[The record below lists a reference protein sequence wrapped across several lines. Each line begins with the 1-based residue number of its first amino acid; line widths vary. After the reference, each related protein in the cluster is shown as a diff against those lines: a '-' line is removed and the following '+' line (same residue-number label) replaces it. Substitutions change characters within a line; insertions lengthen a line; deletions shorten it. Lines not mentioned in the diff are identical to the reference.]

1 MDPGRL
7 VYDYRKMKLNAAY
20 PALLALLLTLALA
33 GCGREQLSAEG
44 SVIRFQV
51 NTAEISSSLTKYD
64 LPAVDDVPGDFL
76 QKNGNTVRVWGT
88 MNSAVLFDPYLVLTC
103 DGNGS
108 SASWNYAGDPYYWNM
123 TAAYQ
128 FRSAFTNG
136 HDSDLG
142 SASAASVTVNYSGGY
157 DLMVAATSLASSDPK
172 SAKLNFGHACSAVRF
187 YCVDPTRSSS
197 ATTANYNIKRFTL
210 NNVSKTGTL
219 TYNGNGMAW
228 APATPAAEA
237 YALPAAPPH
246 YWPVPSINDDTAAAL
261 TPWFFFVPQDLASS
275 NASIEFSFAPAGPE
289 YAGID
294 QSVDVKYFLKDAST
308 TWEAGKLYTYFIV
321 LDPAAIEFINFSIQ
335 PWPTDA
341 VTGTYTVL

>member
-76 QKNGNTVRVWGT
+76 RMNGNTVRVWGT
-88 MNSAVLFDPYLVLTC
+88 MNSDVLFDPYLVLTC

-108 SASWNYAGDPYYWNM
+108 SASWNYAGSPYYWNM

-128 FRSAFTNG
+128 FRSVFTNG

-142 SASAASVTVNYSGGY
+142 AASAASVTVNYSGGY
-157 DLMVAATSLASSDPK
+157 DLMVAETSLADSDPK
-172 SAKLNFGHACSAVRF
+172 SATLTFGHACSAVRF
-187 YCVDPTRSSS
+187 FCVDPTRSST
-197 ATTANYNIKRFTL
+197 ATTANYNIRRFTL
-210 NNVSKTGTL
+210 NNVSQTGTL
-219 TYNGNGMAW
+219 TFGSGMAW
-228 APATPAAEA
+228 TLASPVAEA
-237 YALPAAPPH
+237 YTLPAAS
-246 YWPVPSINDDTAAAL
+246 WPVPSNNDDTAAAL
-261 TPWFFFVPQDLASS
+261 TPWFFFVPQNLASS
-275 NASIEFSFAPAGPE
+275 NASIEFSFAPTGPE
-289 YAGID
+289 YAGLPEPT
-294 QSVDVKYFLKDAST
+294 VDVKFLLKDATPS
-308 TWEAGKLYTYFIV
+308 TWEAGKMYTYFIV
-321 LDPAAIEFINFSIQ
+321 LNPASIGFTASIQ
-335 PWPTDA
+335 PWPADTEM
-341 VTGTYTVL
+341 VTGQHTFY

>member
-1 MDPGRL
+1 
-7 VYDYRKMKLNAAY
+7 MKLNAAY

-76 QKNGNTVRVWGT
+76 RKNGNTVRVWGT
-88 MNSAVLFDPYLVLTC
+88 MDAAVLFDPYLVLTC

-172 SAKLNFGHACSAVRF
+172 SATLYFGHACSAVRF

-197 ATTANYNIKRFTL
+197 AATANFNIKSFKL
-210 NNVSKTGTL
+210 NNVSETGTL
-219 TYNGNGMAW
+219 TFSNGMAW
-228 APATPAAEA
+228 NPEPPTAEVFT
-237 YALPAAPPH
+237 LSTE
-246 YWPVPSINDDTAAAL
+246 WPVPSNNDDATAAL
-261 TPWFFFVPQDLASS
+261 TPWFFFVPQNLASS
-275 NASIEFSFAPAGPE
+275 NASIEFSFAPAGTE

-308 TWEAGKLYTYFIV
+308 TWEAGKMYTYFIV

-335 PWPTDA
+335 PWPSDA

>member
-1 MDPGRL
+1 MDHGRL

-51 NTAEISSSLTKYD
+51 NTADISSSLTKYD

-76 QKNGNTVRVWGT
+76 RKNGNTVRVWGT
-88 MNSAVLFDPYLVLTC
+88 MNSDVLFDPYLVLTC

-136 HDSDLG
+136 HDTEIG
-142 SASAASVTVNYSGGY
+142 SASASSVTVDYKGGY
-157 DLMVAATSLASSDPK
+157 DLMVAATSLESSDPK
-172 SAKLNFGHACSAVRF
+172 SATLNFGHACSAVRF
-187 YCVDPTRSSS
+187 YCVDPTRSST
-197 ATTANYNIKRFTL
+197 AITANFNITSFKL
-210 NNVSKTGTL
+210 NNVSETGTL

-228 APATPAAEA
+228 APASPPTAEA
-237 YALPAAPPH
+237 YTLPAST
-246 YWPVPSINDDTAAAL
+246 WPVPSNIDDTEAAL
-261 TPWFFFVPQDLASS
+261 TPWFFFVPQNLENN
-275 NASIEFSFAPAGPE
+275 NASIEFSFAPTGTE

-294 QSVDVKYFLKDAST
+294 HSVDVKYFLKDAST
-308 TWEAGKLYTYFIV
+308 IWEAGKMYTYFIV
-321 LDPAAIEFINFSIQ
+321 LDPAGIQ
-335 PWPTDA
+335 FNVDWTDWA
-341 VTGTYTVL
+341 DSEDYTFTKN

>member
-1 MDPGRL
+1 MR
-7 VYDYRKMKLNAAY
+7 LNAAY

-33 GCGREQLSAEG
+33 GCRREPLSAEG
-44 SVIRFQV
+44 GVIRFQV
-51 NTAEISSSLTKYD
+51 NTADISSSLTKYD
-64 LPAVDDVPGDFL
+64 LPAVDDIPGDFL
-76 QKNGNTVRVWGT
+76 RKNGNTVRVWGT
-88 MNSAVLFDPYLVLTC
+88 MDAALLFDPYLVLTC

-123 TAAYQ
+123 TADYQ

-172 SAKLNFGHACSAVRF
+172 SATLNFGHACSAVRF
-187 YCVDPTRSSS
+187 YCVDPTRSST
-197 ATTANYNIKRFTL
+197 ATTANFNITSFKL
-210 NNVSKTGTL
+210 NYVSKTGTL
-219 TYNGNGMAW
+219 TYNGNGMNGNGMVW
-228 APATPAAEA
+228 APASPEAEA
-237 YALPAAPPH
+237 YTLPTST
-246 YWPVPSINDDTAAAL
+246 WPVPSNNDDATAAL
-261 TPWFFFVPQDLASS
+261 TPWFFFVPQNLENN
-275 NASIEFSFAPAGPE
+275 NASIEFSFAPTGPE

>member
-1 MDPGRL
+1 
-7 VYDYRKMKLNAAY
+7 MKLNAAY

-76 QKNGNTVRVWGT
+76 RKNGNTVRVWGT
-88 MNSAVLFDPYLVLTC
+88 VNSAVLFDPYLVLTC

-142 SASAASVTVNYSGGY
+142 GASAASVTVNYSGGY

-172 SAKLNFGHACSAVRF
+172 SATLNFGHACSAVRF

-197 ATTANYNIKRFTL
+197 ATTANFNITRFKL
-210 NNVSKTGTL
+210 NYVSKTGTL
-219 TYNGNGMAW
+219 AFGNGMVW
-228 APATPAAEA
+228 TPASPTAEA
-237 YALPAAPPH
+237 YTLPAASLP
-246 YWPVPSINDDTAAAL
+246 WPVPSNHDDTAAAL
-261 TPWFFFVPQDLASS
+261 TPWFFFAPQDLASS
-275 NASIEFSFAPAGPE
+275 NSSIEFSFAPTGPE
-289 YAGID
+289 YAGLPEPT
-294 QSVDVKYFLKDAST
+294 VDVKFLLKDASPS
-308 TWEAGKLYTYFIV
+308 TWEAGKMYTYFIV
-321 LDPAAIEFINFSIQ
+321 LDPAAIGFTSSIQ
-335 PWPTDA
+335 PWPADTEM
-341 VTGTYTVL
+341 VTGQHTFY

>member
-1 MDPGRL
+1 M
-7 VYDYRKMKLNAAY
+7 
-20 PALLALLLTLALA
+20 
-33 GCGREQLSAEG
+33 
-44 SVIRFQV
+44 
-51 NTAEISSSLTKYD
+51 
-64 LPAVDDVPGDFL
+64 
-76 QKNGNTVRVWGT
+76 
-88 MNSAVLFDPYLVLTC
+88 
-103 DGNGS
+103 
-108 SASWNYAGDPYYWNM
+108 
-123 TAAYQ
+123 
-128 FRSAFTNG
+128 
-136 HDSDLG
+136 
-142 SASAASVTVNYSGGY
+142 
-157 DLMVAATSLASSDPK
+157 
-172 SAKLNFGHACSAVRF
+172 
-187 YCVDPTRSSS
+187 
-197 ATTANYNIKRFTL
+197 
-210 NNVSKTGTL
+210 
-219 TYNGNGMAW
+219 NGNGMAW

-308 TWEAGKLYTYFIV
+308 KWEAGMLYTYFIV

>member
-1 MDPGRL
+1 
-7 VYDYRKMKLNAAY
+7 MKLNAAY

-108 SASWNYAGDPYYWNM
+108 SASWNYAGSPYYWNM

-210 NNVSKTGTL
+210 NNVAKTGTL
-219 TYNGNGMAW
+219 TYNGNGMTW

-261 TPWFFFVPQDLASS
+261 TPWFFFVPQNLASS
-275 NASIEFSFAPAGPE
+275 NA
-289 YAGID
+289 
-294 QSVDVKYFLKDAST
+294 
-308 TWEAGKLYTYFIV
+308 
-321 LDPAAIEFINFSIQ
+321 
-335 PWPTDA
+335 
-341 VTGTYTVL
+341 

>member
-1 MDPGRL
+1 MDSGRL

-44 SVIRFQV
+44 GVIRFQV

-76 QKNGNTVRVWGT
+76 RKNGNTVRVWGT
-88 MNSAVLFDPYLVLTC
+88 VNSAVLFDPYLVLTC

-136 HDSDLG
+136 HDEDLG
-142 SASAASVTVNYSGGY
+142 GASAASVTVNYSGGY
-157 DLMVAATSLASSDPK
+157 DLMVAATSLANNDPK
-172 SAKLNFGHACSAVRF
+172 SATLTFGHACAAVRF
-187 YCVDPTRSSS
+187 FCVDPTRGST
-197 ATTANYNIKRFTL
+197 ATTANFNITRFKL

-219 TYNGNGMAW
+219 AFGNGMVW
-228 APATPAAEA
+228 TPASPTAEA
-237 YALPAAPPH
+237 YTLPAASLP
-246 YWPVPSINDDTAAAL
+246 WPVPSDNDDTAAAL
-261 TPWFFFVPQDLASS
+261 TPWFFFVPQNLESN
-275 NASIEFSFAPAGPE
+275 NASIEFSFAPTGPE